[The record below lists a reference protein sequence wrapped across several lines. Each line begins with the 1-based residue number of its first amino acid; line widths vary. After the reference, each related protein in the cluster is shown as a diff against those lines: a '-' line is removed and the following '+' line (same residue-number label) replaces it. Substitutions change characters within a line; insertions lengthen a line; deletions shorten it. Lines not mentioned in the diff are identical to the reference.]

1 MATTAPTV
9 HPAPTNPFAG
19 ANLTPSSQLEPADL
33 LWVESWDEPGA
44 ASAAPDAPGRRFAVR
59 GAYVEE
65 FWLPVLGPS
74 SIVLLRHLDAAL
86 AAAPEGVTV
95 DLPVT
100 AAALGL
106 GQRTG
111 RNGPMVRT
119 IQRCCAFGAA
129 RLTSAH
135 QLVVRRHLPALSRRQ
150 VARLP
155 EPLQA
160 RHAEM
165 LRSGDQTPPDS
176 PPATGVPGPVGDE
189 VDALRRRC
197 RTLAVSLLD
206 LDGNTDQAER
216 QLHRWHFHP
225 AMAHESVHWAL
236 AHLAERRAATPD
248 QQRQAS

>member
-1 MATTAPTV
+1 MALTTAVP
-9 HPAPTNPFAG
+9 
-19 ANLTPSSQLEPADL
+19 LTSSQPEPADL
-33 LWVESWDEPGA
+33 LWVESWEP
-44 ASAAPDAPGRRFAVR
+44 SAPTVDGPGGR
-59 GAYVEE
+59 GSGGGFSLRSDYVEE

-86 AAAPEGVTV
+86 TASPGGVSI
-95 DLPVT
+95 DLPDT
-100 AAALGL
+100 ARALGL

-119 IQRCCAFGAA
+119 VQRCCAFGAA

-135 QLVVRRHLPALSRRQ
+135 QLLVRRRLPTLSRRQ

-155 EPLQA
+155 EGMQA
-160 RHAEM
+160 RHAE
-165 LRSGDQTPPDS
+165 LFAGRRERPTTTDAGD
-176 PPATGVPGPVGDE
+176 PPAGPD

-206 LDGNTDQAER
+206 LGGDTDAAEA

-225 AMAHESVHWAL
+225 AMAHESVHWAVR
-236 AHLAERRAATPD
+236 HLAERRATSDPTA
-248 QQRQAS
+248 